1 MSEAAAPQPPVLQ
14 ARGITKRFP
23 GVLANDN
30 VDLTVHRGEIVCL
43 LGENGAGKSTLMN
56 VIYGLYQPDAG
67 ELMVRGKPVQF
78 TSSADAI
85 AQGIGMVHQHFQLV
99 PVLTV
104 TENVVLGHELRKGPF
119 LDLASAR
126 RRVVELSEQ
135 YGLAVDPDEKVE
147 NLSVG
152 AQQRVE
158 LIKALYRNAD
168 ILILDEPTAV
178 LTPAEVDH
186 FFGVVQ
192 GLVDGGKSVVF
203 ITHKLREVL
212 AVADAVVVLRGGK
225 LVGSADPA
233 TATEASLAELMVGRE
248 VVFEVPKGP
257 ANPGAPM
264 LTIRDLQVA
273 DDRGVPTVD
282 GVDLEV
288 RAGEIMG
295 VAGVEGNGQREFVE
309 AITGMRPPVRGAIT
323 IDGHD
328 IGGWN
333 PRRVAS
339 LGVGHVPEDRNKHGL
354 VSTFSVA
361 DNLILNRYS
370 RSPFARRL
378 VFQSDPI
385 AANARREVRDF
396 DIRTPGVETPAGS
409 LSGGNQQKVVVAR
422 ELSGDIK
429 LLVVAQPTR
438 GLDVG
443 SVEFIHRQIVERR
456 DAGAAVLLVSAEL
469 DEILAL
475 SDRIAVL
482 YRGRI
487 AAVVDRSEATRT
499 GCGLLMAGAPLADAL
514 AGGA

>member
-1 MSEAAAPQPPVLQ
+1 MSEDTAAPPVLQ

-23 GVLANDN
+23 GVLANDK
-30 VDLTVHRGEIVCL
+30 VDLTIRRGEIVCL

-56 VIYGLYQPDAG
+56 VIYGLYQPDEG
-67 ELMVRGKPVQF
+67 ELLVRGTPVRF
-78 TSSADAI
+78 SSSSDAI
-85 AQGIGMVHQHFQLV
+85 AAGVGMVHQHFQLV

-104 TENVVLGHELRKGPF
+104 AENVVLGHEVRKGPF
-119 LDLASAR
+119 LDLARAR
-126 RRVVELSEQ
+126 RDIAELSGR
-135 YGLAVDPDEKVE
+135 YGLSVDPDARVDR
-147 NLSVG
+147 LSVG

-158 LIKALYRNAD
+158 LIKALYRDAD

-186 FFGVVQ
+186 FFEVMRS
-192 GLVDGGKSVVF
+192 LIDGGKSVVF

-212 AVADAVVVLRGGK
+212 AVADTVTVLRQGRI
-225 LVGSADPA
+225 VGAADPK
-233 TATEASLAELMVGRE
+233 TATEASLASLMVGRD

-257 ANPGAPM
+257 AHPGRTV
-264 LTIRDLQVA
+264 LSVHDLQVA
-273 DDRGVPTVD
+273 DDRDVPTVD

-288 RAGEIMG
+288 KAGEILG
-295 VAGVEGNGQREFVE
+295 IAGVEGNGQRELVE
-309 AITGMRPPVRGAIT
+309 AITGMRPPLRGRIAIG
-323 IDGHD
+323 DDD
-328 IGGWN
+328 IAGWS

-339 LGVGHVPEDRNKHGL
+339 SGVGHVPEDRGKHGL
-354 VSTFSVA
+354 VGVFSVA
-361 DNLILNRYS
+361 DNLILNRYN
-370 RSPFARRL
+370 RSPFSKRTVFRRRA
-378 VFQSDPI
+378 I
-385 AANARREVRDF
+385 AANAEREVTEF
-396 DIRTPGVETPAGS
+396 DIRTPSVDTPAGS
-409 LSGGNQQKVVVAR
+409 LSGGNQQKCVVAR
-422 ELSGDIK
+422 ELSGELR

-487 AAVVDRSEATRT
+487 AAVMDRADATRE
-499 GCGLLMAGAPLADAL
+499 GIGLLMAGAHTPAEVVP
-514 AGGA
+514 GAA

>member
-1 MSEAAAPQPPVLQ
+1 MSEATAAPPVLE

-23 GVLANDN
+23 GVLANDK
-30 VDLTVHRGEIVCL
+30 VDLTVRSGEIICL

-56 VIYGLYQPDAG
+56 VIYGLTHPDSG
-67 ELMVRGKPVQF
+67 ELLVRGESVKF
-78 TSSADAI
+78 ESSSDAI
-85 AQGIGMVHQHFQLV
+85 ARGIGMVHQHFQLV

-104 TENVVLGHELRKGPF
+104 TENVVLGHEVRKGPF
-119 LDLASAR
+119 LDLRRAR
-126 RRVVELSEQ
+126 REVAALSEQ
-135 YGLAVDPDEKVE
+135 YGLAVDPDAKIEE
-147 NLSVG
+147 LSVG

-158 LIKALYRNAD
+158 LVKALYRSAD

-192 GLVDGGKSVVF
+192 GLVDAGKSVVF

-212 AVADAVVVLRGGK
+212 AVADTVYVLRQGRM
-225 LVGSADPA
+225 VGTANPK
-233 TATEASLAELMVGRE
+233 TATEASLASMMVGRE

-257 ANPGAPM
+257 AHPGAPV
-264 LTIRDLQVA
+264 LTVTDLQVA

-288 RAGEIMG
+288 RAGEILG
-295 VAGVEGNGQREFVE
+295 VAGVEGNGQRELVE
-309 AITGMRPPVRGAIT
+309 AIAGMRPIVRGSVT
-323 IDGHD
+323 ISGHN
-328 IGGWN
+328 IAGWT
-333 PRRVAS
+333 PRRVAQ
-339 LGVGHVPEDRNKHGL
+339 LGVGHVPEDRGKHGL
-354 VSTFSVA
+354 VGAFSVA

-370 RSPFARRL
+370 RSPFSRRA
-378 VFQSDPI
+378 VFQRRAI
-385 AANARREVRDF
+385 AENAEREVSHF
-396 DIRTPGVETPAGS
+396 DIRTPGVDTSAGS

-422 ELSGDIK
+422 ELSGDVK

-456 DAGAAVLLVSAEL
+456 DAGTAVLLVSAEL

-475 SDRIAVL
+475 ADRIAVL

-487 AAVVDRSEATRT
+487 AAVVDRADATRESI
-499 GCGLLMAGAPLADAL
+499 GLLMAGAHPDTDSVP
-514 AGGA
+514 GAA